1 MPRIQYS
8 FIWGVFVTIIF
19 ITLLIIRLEIVPE
32 NREQTTIVP
41 AAADR
46 HPADT
51 WMNIYQNG
59 KKIGFV
65 HRTFTSRDKGFHFTE
80 EAFMQINTLGVIQAL
95 TIVTEGELNY
105 DMTISSFNFNL
116 TSGIFRFNAH
126 GFIVKNKLIVFTGLP
141 GSQEKSEI
149 PVERIPHMSGGVY
162 AAAFAAKLEKGM
174 TSNFSIFDPSTLAM
188 RQIKVTRNA
197 DEIIPVMG
205 KRILTQKY
213 CADFMGARNCAWLNK
228 SGETL
233 KETGILGLSLEKVS
247 PEEARKE
254 TVKDGIVDFTQAA
267 SIPVSIEIQEPVKL
281 TGIKL
286 KITGIGNMFFYVNG
300 GRQNFRKDVL
310 TITREAPSLPQQSRN
325 DLPPELA
332 VFLKATPLIQANDPA
347 MKTQVD
353 KIVQPDDLPEQ
364 KISKIVN
371 WVYRHVEKKASLSVP
386 NALEVLKNKTG
397 DCNEHAVLVAALL
410 RTAGIPT
417 QIETGL
423 VYLRG
428 RFYYHAWNIAYAGS
442 WLTADAVF
450 NQVPADVTHIRLIR
464 GEGDKQL
471 DLIGVMGKIKIEVL
485 EQTK

>member
-1 MPRIQYS
+1 MPKIQYS

-41 AAADR
+41 VAADR
-46 HPADT
+46 RPADT
-51 WMNIYQNG
+51 WMNIYQND

-65 HRTFTSRDKGFHFTE
+65 HRTFTRMDKGFHFAE
-80 EAFMQINTLGVIQAL
+80 EAFMQINALGVIQAL
-95 TIVTEGELNY
+95 TILTEGDLNY

-126 GFIVKNKLIVFTGLP
+126 GSIVKNKLIIFTGLP

-149 PVERIPHMSGGVY
+149 PVGEIPHMSGGVY
-162 AAAFAAKLEKGM
+162 DAAFAAKLEKDTTG
-174 TSNFSIFDPSTLAM
+174 NFSIFDPSTLAM
-188 RQIKVTRNA
+188 RQVKVTRNA

-205 KRILTQKY
+205 KRTLTQKY

-228 SGETL
+228 NGETL
-233 KETGILGLSLEKVS
+233 KETGMLGLSLEKVS

-254 TVKDGIVDFTQAA
+254 TAKDGIIDFTQAA
-267 SIPVSIEIQEPVKL
+267 SIPANVAIQEPVKL

-286 KITGIGNMFFYVNG
+286 KITGIGHMFFYVNG
-300 GRQNFRKDVL
+300 GRQHLRKDVL
-310 TITREAPSLPQQSRN
+310 TITRETPSPSQRSA
-325 DLPPELA
+325 DKLPPELA
-332 VFLKATPLIQANDPA
+332 VFLKATPLIQAGDPA
-347 MKTQVD
+347 MKQQVD
-353 KIVQPDDLPEQ
+353 NIVKPGDPPEQ

-371 WVYRHVEKKASLSVP
+371 WVYRHIEKKPSLSVP

-410 RTAGIPT
+410 RTAGIPA

-428 RFYYHAWNIAYAGS
+428 RFYYHAWNIAYADS

-464 GEGDKQL
+464 GESDKQL
-471 DLIGVMGKIKIEVL
+471 DLIGVMGKIKIDVL